1 MPMSRT
7 DRSVNRNAF
16 RLYHMVGNMREWVL
30 DSWHENHAGAPSDA
44 SARNGNSD
52 HRVVRGGSY
61 SDGANKIRSASRQR
75 LLTQTG
81 DTETG
86 FRVLRE
92 V

>member
-1 MPMSRT
+1 
-7 DRSVNRNAF
+7 
-16 RLYHMVGNMREWVL
+16 
-30 DSWHENHAGAPSDA
+30 
-44 SARNGNSD
+44 
-52 HRVVRGGSY
+52 VVRGGSY